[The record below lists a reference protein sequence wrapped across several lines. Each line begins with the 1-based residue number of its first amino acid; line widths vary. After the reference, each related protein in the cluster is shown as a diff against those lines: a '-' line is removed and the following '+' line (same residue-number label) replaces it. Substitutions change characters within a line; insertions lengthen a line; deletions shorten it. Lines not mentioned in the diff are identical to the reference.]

1 MQTTSHFIGLK
12 LKIGILSD
20 LFVRLQTVLGD
31 DFTALEFQNILS
43 LYITLFYLPKEL
55 SSREINK
62 IREILPNLS
71 VSSLDSGLQGL
82 EYFGNIDTQ
91 KLCCLIPN
99 ATQLTVW
106 NALLRK
112 TFPEYLH
119 ISDNSYPVFVPHI
132 TLFKIRNGDI
142 FHLMCEALEFIIKE
156 EIEKLSSVNIYES
169 VGIFAVNS
177 KFHPEIQV
185 ELL

>member
-82 EYFGNIDTQ
+82 EYF
-91 KLCCLIPN
+91 
-99 ATQLTVW
+99 
-106 NALLRK
+106 
-112 TFPEYLH
+112 
-119 ISDNSYPVFVPHI
+119 
-132 TLFKIRNGDI
+132 
-142 FHLMCEALEFIIKE
+142 
-156 EIEKLSSVNIYES
+156 
-169 VGIFAVNS
+169 
-177 KFHPEIQV
+177 
-185 ELL
+185 